1 MSRQADRAAGP
12 VREPAPHFVAVL
24 DGAQLGRAIADH
36 PGDTES
42 ALTTYEQELF
52 PRSEESSAD
61 SSADSAAG
69 LELMFGDNA
78 LQGVYDQFASHSQAD
93 N

>member
-1 MSRQADRAAGP
+1 M
-12 VREPAPHFVAVL
+12 REPAPHSVAVL
-24 DGAQLGRAIADH
+24 DVAQLGRAIADH

-52 PRSEESSAD
+52 PRSEESAAD
-61 SSADSAAG
+61 FAAG

>member
-1 MSRQADRAAGP
+1 M
-12 VREPAPHFVAVL
+12 F

-52 PRSEESSAD
+52 PRSEESAT
-61 SSADSAAG
+61 DSAAS

-78 LQGVYDQFASHSQAD
+78 LQGVYDQFASHSHAD

>member
-1 MSRQADRAAGP
+1 M
-12 VREPAPHFVAVL
+12 REPAPHSVAVL
-24 DGAQLGRAIADH
+24 DGAQLGRAIADQ

-52 PRSEESSAD
+52 PRSEES
-61 SSADSAAG
+61 AAG

-78 LQGVYDQFASHSQAD
+78 LRGVYDQFASHSQAD